1 MIAIIPAMS
10 KSHPMNAPLSPKMH
24 SNDNVIISRIVLPR

>member
-1 MIAIIPAMS
+1 MRATIPIMS
-10 KSHPMNAPLSPKMH
+10 KGHPMNAPLSPKIH